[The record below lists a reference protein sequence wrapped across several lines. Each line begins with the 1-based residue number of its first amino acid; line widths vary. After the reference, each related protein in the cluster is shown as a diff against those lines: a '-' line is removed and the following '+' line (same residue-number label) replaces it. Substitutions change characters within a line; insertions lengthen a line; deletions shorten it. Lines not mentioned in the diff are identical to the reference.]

1 VQKYLKEFKELIKN
15 PKKRKFVIKITR
27 LRIFLIYRTKIIL
40 RCFVNKEYRVWLFRR
55 ISDKRWQREK
65 LVKLGLR
72 KPIDSQP

>member
-1 VQKYLKEFKELIKN
+1 MT
-15 PKKRKFVIKITR
+15 VIK
-27 LRIFLIYRTKIIL
+27 LFLSDRSIVISKSFI
-40 RCFVNKEYRVWLFRR
+40 NKEYRVWLFRR